1 MQVSNRILAIGALA
15 FAATVGS
22 AAASAQAWNGGGSE
36 AIGQSTSQA
45 LLNSTM
51 SSDEV
56 QASAV
61 AAAHPT
67 GTEAT
72 GQSTSMVMPAS
83 NISSDEVYKGAFA
96 ASHPTGTEAIGQS
109 TAIAMPRPAGS

>member
-1 MQVSNRILAIGALA
+1 MQASNRILAIGALA
-15 FAATVGS
+15 FAATLGS

-56 QASAV
+56 QATAV

-83 NISSDEVYKGAFA
+83 NISSDDVYKGAFA
-96 ASHPTGTEAIGQS
+96 ASHPTGTEALGQS
-109 TAIAMPRPAGS
+109 TSLPRPSGS